1 MVNTS
6 ITDAKVGFFIWHHS
20 RKSLGME
27 REEKVV
33 SEIEV
38 KVFKGQPNKN
48 KNKLKE
54 RRKYDIRY

>member
-48 KNKLKE
+48 KN
-54 RRKYDIRY
+54 

>member
-1 MVNTS
+1 
-6 ITDAKVGFFIWHHS
+6 
-20 RKSLGME
+20 ME